1 MLIKL
6 FVLGGPGSGKSTM
19 ARDIQTFIKDERWS
33 HERLN
38 DYSILQ
44 EMADEDSHRPVEE
57 RRLRWLDA
65 QDRQKGFDVL
75 DVSAFDDA
83 LKRLE
88 KKADRIF
95 EQYNTASSKMCLATI
110 EFARNDYRR
119 AFKQFSPEFLRD
131 AYYLYLNS
139 SIEVCKQRI
148 RMRVAKSPDV
158 RTEDDYFVSEYIFN
172 AYYDHVEDASVSGI
186 LEDYGIDEQ
195 QIRVIDNDM
204 ELRMVQQQIWAFV
217 QGIVKES
224 KKSSSQQIAAAHQG
238 NALSREKD
246 FRESAPILSPGT
258 ALSLG

>member
-19 ARDIQTFIKDERWS
+19 ARHIQSFIKDEQWS
-33 HERLN
+33 YERLN

-75 DVSAFDDA
+75 DISAFDDA

-88 KKADRIF
+88 KEAGRIF

-110 EFARNDYRR
+110 EFARNDYQR
-119 AFKQFSPEFLRD
+119 AFKQLSPEFLRD
-131 AYYLYLNS
+131 SYYLYLDS

-148 RMRVAKSPDV
+148 HMRVEQPPEVK
-158 RTEDDYFVSEYIFN
+158 TEDDYFVSDYIFN
-172 AYYDHVEDASVSGI
+172 AYYDHVEDVSVSDI
-186 LEDYGIDEQ
+186 LKGYAINER
-195 QIRVIDNDM
+195 QIRVINNDV
-204 ELRMVQQQIWAFV
+204 ELELVQRQIWEFI
-217 QGIVKES
+217 QEIVKES
-224 KKSSSQQIAAAHQG
+224 EKSNSQPIAVMYQG
-238 NALSREKD
+238 NALAREKD
-246 FRESAPILSPGT
+246 LRERAPVFLPGP
-258 ALSLG
+258 ALSFG